1 MDILDKLVYGHIK
14 KSVGERLGTLINEIS
29 GTASLS
35 TEEKIEAKRQVL
47 EMVEKAFGEFV
58 IEMHQRI
65 QRNDL
70 PGIENDKRVHRQ

>member
-1 MDILDKLVYGHIK
+1 MTVLDKLIYGHIK
-14 KSVGERLGTLINEIS
+14 KSVGERLGTLVNEIS

-58 IEMHQRI
+58 VEMRQRI
-65 QRNDL
+65 QRNDP
-70 PGIENDKRVHRQ
+70 PGIENGKRVHRQ